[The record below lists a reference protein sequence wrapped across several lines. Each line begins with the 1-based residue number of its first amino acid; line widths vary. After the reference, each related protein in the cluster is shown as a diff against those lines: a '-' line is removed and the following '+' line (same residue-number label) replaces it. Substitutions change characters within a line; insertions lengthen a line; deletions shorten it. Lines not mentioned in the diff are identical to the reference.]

1 MYDLN
6 KTQTLVLSF
15 IAGNSLESN
24 NTILLPSPEVAGV
37 GLAVAPVVEGVA
49 LTMAGD
55 EVGITRTRLIAVP
68 VLPIFRMCR
77 SLGGK

>member
-68 VLPIFRMCR
+68 VLPHF
-77 SLGGK
+77 